1 MTRTFIALE
10 MNTALQRHLRGF
22 TQQVASAL
30 PTLRWV
36 DVGGIHLTLAFLGE
50 LDDAQLASAIEAAQV
65 AAHSVHPF
73 KYRLT
78 KPGIFGSPRQPRVLW
93 VGIEE
98 ESGALQRLYR
108 SVTHELKARGFETE
122 KRPFSPH
129 LTLARGKVPL
139 STDELAALQRVLIER
154 MPHIDPT
161 ERYPVTCLQVMK
173 SELQRTGAIYTC
185 LYRAN
190 LEV

>member
-10 MNTALQRHLRGF
+10 MNTALQRHLTGF
-22 TQQVASAL
+22 TRRVASTL

-36 DVGGIHLTLAFLGE
+36 DVEGIHLTLAFLGE
-50 LDDAQLASAIEAAQV
+50 LDDAQLASAIEAVQA

-73 KYRLT
+73 TYRLT
-78 KPGIFGSPRQPRVLW
+78 RPGIFGSPRQPRVLW
-93 VGIEE
+93 MGIEE
-98 ESGALQRLYR
+98 KSGALQRLHR
-108 SVTHELKARGFETE
+108 SLACELDARGFETE

-129 LTLARGKVPL
+129 LTLARGKAPL
-139 STDELAALQRVLIER
+139 PAEEITALQRVLTEH

-185 LYRAN
+185 LHRAD
-190 LEV
+190 LT